1 MMRTMVAIGL
11 LALLLPGTPALAL
24 TTKQKMETCTFGAND
39 QKPKGAERKSFM
51 SKCMANTDAPA
62 KKPKAA
68 PKPQ

>member
-1 MMRTMVAIGL
+1 MMRTMIAIGL
-11 LALLLPGTPALAL
+11 LALVLPSVPAQAL

-39 QKPKGAERKSFM
+39 QKLKGAARKSFM
-51 SKCMANTDAPA
+51 SKCMANTDAPM